1 MTRLRKVF
9 FGGFTV
15 SIKIVFATF
24 YKLLCFIEVMQI
36 ALNSPSPHADC
47 FKLITRYLIVLK
59 LLYRDNKRQIPTFD
73 RGVVS
78 NSISP
83 IVPPRS
89 ETLPVEQTWLAGVKN
104 HWRWKSNFCMC
115 KDRPQR
121 YIQRQEAEQKK
132 NRLQMFFQPA
142 NHNNNR
148 VGRIHRPDNMQKWP
162 VLWSWKRGAGNF
174 Q

>member
-1 MTRLRKVF
+1 
-9 FGGFTV
+9 
-15 SIKIVFATF
+15 
-24 YKLLCFIEVMQI
+24 MQI
-36 ALNSPSPHADC
+36 TLNSLSPHADC

-132 NRLQMFFQPA
+132 SFANVFPTSEPQQQPRRE
-142 NHNNNR
+142 NTQT
-148 VGRIHRPDNMQKWP
+148 G
-162 VLWSWKRGAGNF
+162 
-174 Q
+174 

>member
-24 YKLLCFIEVMQI
+24 YKLLYFIEEMQI
-36 ALNSPSPHADC
+36 ALNSLSPHADC

-83 IVPPRS
+83 IVPPHS
-89 ETLPVEQTWLAGVKN
+89 ETLPVEQTLLAGVKKTTDDEKVTFACARIAPN
-104 HWRWKSNFCMC
+104 GTFKGRKLNKKKSFANVFPTSE
-115 KDRPQR
+115 PQ
-121 YIQRQEAEQKK
+121 Q
-132 NRLQMFFQPA
+132 QPRRE
-142 NHNNNR
+142 NTQT
-148 VGRIHRPDNMQKWP
+148 G
-162 VLWSWKRGAGNF
+162 
-174 Q
+174 